1 MSERDEQD
9 SHDGSHDVDSGGVDS
24 HGVDSGRADSR
35 SAASDAGAA
44 GTTMTSEREP
54 RPSTRGARSGDR
66 INPIVKFSV
75 ERRVTMGMAVLGLL
89 VLGWMSLTRIPLE
102 FLPSFSSSDVSVSVP
117 YPSASPEEVERLIVR
132 PLEDSLGTI
141 NGLDVLRSAASDGSA
156 NINLSFVEGT
166 DMELITVEIRD
177 RIDRVRDDLPSDVE
191 RVFIRRFQSTDIPIL
206 RSSLAAPWEEDR
218 FFDFVENVLQPRLE
232 RLEGV
237 AQVRAWGVRSRELQ
251 INLIPTRLR
260 SARIDTRTLA
270 QTLRENH
277 INVSAGYLREQ
288 SQRWLVRTVG
298 EFQTL
303 AEIRNL
309 PIRADGLRL
318 GDVATVEYNY
328 PKQTSSSFLN
338 GKEAVGVAI
347 NKASYANLLNVVE
360 RVKAEY
366 AAIQETPEGEGLE
379 VRHFHDASLDV
390 SQGLSELGRSGLL
403 GGGLAIVF
411 MFLFLRKFRSTL
423 LVAIAVPLSLV
434 MTFVIM
440 YLARQAELTNMTLN
454 VMSLMG
460 LMLAVGML
468 LDNSIVVIES
478 IFRHREELG
487 EDSRTAALRGASEVA
502 MPIICST
509 VTTMCVFLPLMFVSQ
524 QGRFTRF
531 MGDIGTTVCI
541 VMLGSLFVSLTVVP
555 LVAAHLLHGESKSR
569 QTFITK
575 LVDLYGN
582 VVRFTLHHRF
592 WFAVA
597 IILLLWG
604 SWRLYSGI
612 ERTFS
617 PPSENRQIS
626 LFVDMPKRYSV
637 EQRAAVFDEV
647 YQLLDAKRADW
658 EIADISH
665 EFRSSGGR
673 TRGRHG
679 GSVNRFELYLKPE
692 EESTLRASDVQDQLR
707 DALPV
712 KAGVTFKIAKAERG
726 PPGAGGSSLSL
737 ELIGDDLQ
745 ILELLSPVV
754 TQRLREVPFLKDI
767 DNSLESGDDE
777 IVVGPNRERALQAG
791 LTSQAIAQTVS
802 SSLSSRNM
810 AYYKTDEREIG
821 LVMQYRE
828 SDRESL
834 DQLESMPV
842 FASGAPLPMSSLADF
857 EVRPGA
863 KSIERENRRSKI
875 EITAT
880 TANDMPSF
888 VAMRAVQGTLS
899 SIGLPEGYEW
909 SFGRSWQDAEA
920 EGTSAL
926 FAFLFA
932 ILLIYM
938 IMASLFEN
946 FVQPFTILLSIPFA
960 FIGVGVIM
968 KLAGQPRSSAAD
980 MGLLILAGI
989 VVNNA
994 IVLIDHING
1003 LRREGLSREEA
1014 VILGGK
1020 HRLRPIIMT
1029 AVTTILGLSPMVAPF
1044 FFPDIFGQP
1053 EGRAAFWAP
1062 VGLVILGGLAAS
1074 TILTVLVIPTIYT
1087 LLDDFAGFF
1096 KRVARAA

>member
-1 MSERDEQD
+1 MTDTPVHEDPSPTTEE
-9 SHDGSHDVDSGGVDS
+9 
-24 HGVDSGRADSR
+24 SGREMEPPK
-35 SAASDAGAA
+35 SAA
-44 GTTMTSEREP
+44 
-54 RPSTRGARSGDR
+54 RGARSGDR
-66 INPIVKFSV
+66 INPIVRFSV

-117 YPSASPEEVERLIVR
+117 YPSASPDEVERLIVR

-141 NGLDVLRSAASDGSA
+141 NGLDVLRSSSSNGNA

-166 DMELITVEIRD
+166 DMDLITVEIRD
-177 RIDRVRDDLPSDVE
+177 RIDRVRDDLPADVE

-206 RSSLAAPWEEDR
+206 RSSLGAAWDRDR

-237 AQVRAWGVRSRELQ
+237 AQVRSWGVRSRELQ
-251 INLIPTRLR
+251 INLIPARLR

-270 QTLRENH
+270 QTLRQNH
-277 INVSAGYLREQ
+277 INISAGYLREQ
-288 SQRWLVRTVG
+288 SRRWLVRTVG

-303 AEIRNL
+303 DEIESL
-309 PIRADGLRL
+309 PIRSDGLRL
-318 GDVATVEYNY
+318 GDVATVEYAY
-328 PKQTSSSFLN
+328 PKQTSFNYLN
-338 GKEAVGVAI
+338 GEEAIGVAI
-347 NKASYANLLNVVE
+347 NKASNANLLEVVE

-366 AAIQETPEGEGLE
+366 AAIQATPDGEGLE
-379 VRHFHDASLDV
+379 VRHFHDASVDV

-423 LVAIAVPLSLV
+423 LIAIAVPLSLV

-440 YLARQAELTNMTLN
+440 YLARQAELIDMTLN

-524 QGRFTRF
+524 GGGFTRF

-555 LVAAHLLHGESKSR
+555 LVAAHLLHGESKAP
-569 QTFITK
+569 QTFIGRI
-575 LVDLYGN
+575 VDVYGS
-582 VVRFTLHHRF
+582 VVSFTLRHRF

-597 IILLLWG
+597 IVLLLWG

-626 LFVDMPKRYSV
+626 LFVDMPKRYSI
-637 EQRAAVFDEV
+637 EQRALVFDEV
-647 YQLLDAKRADW
+647 YELLDSKRDEW

-665 EFRSSGGR
+665 EFRTGGGR
-673 TRGRHG
+673 SRGRYG
-679 GSVNRFELYLKPE
+679 GSANRFELYLKPE
-692 EESTLRASDVQDQLR
+692 EEAELRPSEIQDMLR

-712 KAGVTFKIAKAERG
+712 KAGVSFKIAKAERG
-726 PPGAGGSSLSL
+726 PPGAGGSNLRL
-737 ELIGDDLQ
+737 ELVGDDLE
-745 ILELLSPVV
+745 ILELLSPMV
-754 TQRLREVPFLKDI
+754 TERLGQVPFLKDI

-777 IVVGPNRERALQAG
+777 IRVGVNRERALQAG

-802 SSLSSRNM
+802 TSLSSRNM

-834 DQLESMPV
+834 DQLEAMPV
-842 FASGAPLPMSSLADF
+842 FASGAPLPISSLADF
-857 EVRPGA
+857 DVTTGA

-880 TANDMPSF
+880 TVGDMPSF
-888 VAMRAVQGTLS
+888 VAMRAVRGVLG
-899 SIGLPEGYEW
+899 SIGLPDGYEW
-909 SFGRSWQDAEA
+909 SFGRSWRDAEQ
-920 EGTSAL
+920 EGSSAV

-932 ILLIYM
+932 VLLIYM

-1044 FFPDIFGQP
+1044 FLPDVFGQP

-1074 TILTVLVIPTIYT
+1074 TVLTVLVIPTIYT

-1096 KRVARAA
+1096 KRVARSA